1 MHLTPYPDVNA
12 TLNRLR
18 DGLITLLG
26 PNLIGLYVHG
36 SLASGG
42 FKSGR
47 SDIDFLALID
57 TPLTPDH
64 MTALGAF
71 FQDMAATDRPW
82 GSRLEGPFMTRAELR
97 RYDPAHIYFPSV
109 RVEEAFGVHGNG
121 VDWVIQ
127 RHILREQAIILH
139 GPPLHDHIDPIPQA
153 ALIQAVREVLGDWWT
168 QQYHNPTVIR
178 DREYQVFAVQ
188 SMCRALYA
196 LRTGQMG
203 SKQEAVT
210 WALGALP
217 SEWHPT
223 LGYALA
229 YPDGPQPD
237 DLPTTVA
244 FIGYT
249 LGQV

>member
-1 MHLTPYPDVNA
+1 MHPTPYPTVNT
-12 TLNRLR
+12 TLDRLR
-18 DGLITLLG
+18 DGLTTLLG
-26 PNLIGLYVHG
+26 PNLVGLYVHG

-42 FKSGR
+42 FKEGR

-57 TPLTPDH
+57 TPLTPDD

-71 FQDMAATDRPW
+71 FQDMAATDPLW
-82 GSRLEGPFMTRAELR
+82 GNRLEGPFMTRAELR
-97 RYDPAHIYFPSV
+97 RYDPDHIYFPSV

-121 VDWVIQ
+121 VDWVMQ

-139 GPPLHDHIDPIPQA
+139 GPPLHDYIDPIPQA

-168 QQYHNPTVIR
+168 QQYRDPSGIR
-178 DREYQVFAVQ
+178 DREYQVFGVL

-196 LRTGQMG
+196 LRTGVLG
-203 SKQEAVT
+203 SKIEAGA

-217 SEWHPT
+217 AEWHPAIER
-223 LGYALA
+223 ALA
-229 YPDGPQPD
+229 YPDEPQPD